1 MLRKM
6 KSACVCGQPSF
17 SILHFPFSIHL
28 DKSPFINESQRMGR
42 SMDYPLTT
50 IRGIGPAKTKAFEA
64 AGIHTVRELV
74 MFLPKEYRD
83 LDDITALCDLRPGD
97 TAAVKVRVAGEASVR
112 FARKLTIIKVYVTDG
127 SETLPVVWFNQ
138 PWLKAQM
145 TQGRELLLYGRAE
158 LRNGVVTLV
167 SPTVESGGG
176 LVPVYRNIQGI
187 PAKAL
192 RQSVEAALKICEG
205 QWPDELPERVRRRHG
220 LCERNFAMRCAHFPD
235 SREALLAAR
244 RRIAF
249 EELLLYQVALQLFRH
264 GDRPG
269 IQIEFPEEA
278 VERFWSALPFAP
290 TNAQRRVLDEVAAD
304 LRSERAMARMIQGDV
319 GSGKTALAFA
329 AIALAHAGGWQ
340 SALMAPTEVLARQHY
355 ESAKQLLEPLGLRC
369 GLLVGSLTVKQ
380 HRLAHEAVATGQ
392 WDVAIGTHAL
402 ITEGVEYKNLGLV
415 VTDEQHRFGVRQRSM
430 LSEKG
435 DAPNVLVMSAT
446 PIPRTLS
453 LILYGDLDISIVDEL
468 PPGRTPVRTRIVP
481 EAKREGLYGFLREE
495 VRKGRQVYFVCPL
508 VEESEAI
515 EAVPAEVVYEDLRTK
530 KLPDLRIELV
540 HGRMKPADKDAALER
555 FRKGEA
561 DVLVSTTVIE
571 VGVNVPNATVMVI
584 ENAERFGL
592 AQLHQLR
599 GRVGRGAHESWCFL
613 MAEPNARLK
622 FMCSTS
628 DGFKVAQKDM
638 ELRGPGELF
647 GTRQSGTLTAGIGAL
662 AGDAELLKL
671 THDEAHALMR
681 NPDDE
686 DTRAVI
692 ALARARF
699 ADRLENVAVN

>member
-1 MLRKM
+1 
-6 KSACVCGQPSF
+6 
-17 SILHFPFSIHL
+17 
-28 DKSPFINESQRMGR
+28 
-42 SMDYPLTT
+42 MDYPLTQ
-50 IRGIGPAKTKAFEA
+50 IKGIGPARVKAFEA
-64 AGIHTVRELV
+64 AGIRSVRELV

-83 LDDITALCDLRPGD
+83 LDDVTALCDLKPGD
-97 TAAVKVRVAGEASVR
+97 TAAVRVKVAGEATLR
-112 FARKLTIIKVYVTDG
+112 YARKLTIVKVYVTDG
-127 SETLPVVWFNQ
+127 TETLPVIWFNQ
-138 PWLKAQM
+138 PWLKTQM
-145 TQGRELLLYGRAE
+145 TPGRELLLYGKAE
-158 LRNGVVTLV
+158 LRTGCVTLM
-167 SPTVESGGG
+167 SPTLEAGGG
-176 LVPVYRNIQGI
+176 LVPVYRSIPGI

-192 RQSVEAALKICEG
+192 RQSVEAALHICEG
-205 QWPDELPERVRRRHG
+205 QWPDELPEALRREYG

-249 EELLLYQVALQLFRH
+249 EELLLYQVALSLLRH
-264 GDRPG
+264 TSREGVAVD
-269 IQIEFPEEA
+269 FPDDA

-290 TNAQRRVLDEVAAD
+290 THAQRRVLDEVAAD
-304 LRSERAMARMIQGDV
+304 MRSSRAMARLVQGDV
-319 GSGKTALAFA
+319 GSGKTAIAFA

-355 ESAKQLLEPLGLRC
+355 EGAKQLLEPLGLRC
-369 GLLVGSLTVKQ
+369 GLLVGSLTQKQ
-380 HRLAHEAVATGQ
+380 HRLAHEAIASGE

-402 ITEGVEYKNLGLV
+402 ITEGVAYRRLGLV
-415 VTDEQHRFGVRQRSM
+415 VTDEQHRFGVRQRTL

-468 PPGRTPVRTRIVP
+468 PPGRTPVQTRIVP
-481 EAKREGLYGFLREE
+481 ESKREGLYGFLREE

-515 EAVPAEVVYEDLRTK
+515 EAQPAELLYEDLRTK
-530 KLPDLRIELV
+530 KLSDLNIELV

-555 FRKGEA
+555 FRTGEA

-613 MAEPNARLK
+613 MAESNARLR

-628 DGFKVAQKDM
+628 DGFKVAEKDM

-662 AGDAELLKL
+662 AGDTELLKL
-671 THDEAHALMR
+671 THDAAHDLLR
-681 NPDDE
+681 DPDTD
-686 DTRAVI
+686 DARAVVR
-692 ALARARF
+692 LARERF
-699 ADRLENVAVN
+699 ADRLEDIGIN